1 MAQPGVIK
9 KLDEVVVNRIAAG
22 EVIQRPANAIKE
34 MLENSIDAGSKM
46 ITVTVKSGGMKML
59 QIQDN
64 GTGIRKEDMGIVAER
79 FTTSKLRDSVVTN
92 SKNRTNTEYRI
103 YSDFENPSNTEYRIY
118 SVPENSSNMNT
129 E

>member
-1 MAQPGVIK
+1 MVTGTPSVVLFFEELMNLQTIFRMALPGVIK

-64 GTGIRKEDMGIVAER
+64 GTGIRKEDLSIVAER
-79 FTTSKLRDSVVTN
+79 FTTSKLREFKVSIIV
-92 SKNRTNTEYRI
+92 NTRMSI
-103 YSDFENPSNTEYRIY
+103 
-118 SVPENSSNMNT
+118 
-129 E
+129 